1 MNWEIIAA
9 AAELVGASAVVASL
23 VYLGLQTRNSVMED
37 RARTMHDMA
46 SQFTAWQ
53 MAMATDP
60 EMTRIWV
67 NGIGDYTSLNNIE
80 KAQFVFL
87 AGSVCRIQENIF
99 LQYKAGRLEHD
110 IWEPYSVALGSL
122 ANSSGLREYLKVRE
136 SFHTKA
142 WIELIAEKQKESAD
156 MPETYTQSIR

>member
-9 AAELVGASAVVASL
+9 VAELIGAFAVVASL

-53 MAMATDP
+53 MATATDP
-60 EMTRIWV
+60 EMTKIWV
-67 NGIGDYTSLNNIE
+67 NGIGDYNSLNEIE

-87 AGSVCRIQENIF
+87 AGSLGRIQENIF
-99 LQYKAGRLEHD
+99 LQFQAGRLEHA
-110 IWEPYSVALGSL
+110 IWEPYSVALNSL
-122 ANSSGLREYLKVRE
+122 ANSSGMREYLKVRE

-142 WIELIAEKQKESAD
+142 WLELIADKQKELVD
-156 MPETYTQSIR
+156 IPEMYTESIS